1 MSQTVYNRMGLLL
14 KSLITVSRVT
24 PAYRLSRRQGVDS
37 YVICYRVLLGEP
49 QVAADLGEGALT
61 ARVGQVTTP
70 VSTIVFGVDY
80 RTKMTITPHTAERVS
95 QPILVKS
102 DHFDR

>member
-70 VSTIVFGVDY
+70 VSTIVCCVDY